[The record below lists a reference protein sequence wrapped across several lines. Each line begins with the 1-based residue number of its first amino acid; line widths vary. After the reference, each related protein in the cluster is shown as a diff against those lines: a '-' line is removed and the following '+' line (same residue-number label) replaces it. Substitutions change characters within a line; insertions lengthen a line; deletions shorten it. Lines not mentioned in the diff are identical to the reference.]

1 MITKLTLAL
10 LAVACGWITVLAGVM
25 LLSDAAPGALVL
37 LPDAT
42 FFRALPPGVSILSQ
56 NAISVT
62 LASEIPGFATALYQ
76 SGAIL
81 VLPAGLLGC
90 APLTS

>member
-1 MITKLTLAL
+1 MITKVILSLV
-10 LAVACGWITVLAGVM
+10 AVVLGWGAVLAGVM
-25 LLSDAAPGALVL
+25 LVSDASPAAVVL
-37 LPDAT
+37 FPDAEFLT
-42 FFRALPPGVSILSQ
+42 TLPKGVAITGQ

-62 LASEIPGFATALYQ
+62 LTGEASGFVATLYRA
-76 SGAIL
+76 GAPL